1 MTIRFFSPKY
11 LLTLAALCPLLVS
24 AVEPRTWNSAYAK
37 ESPLDV
43 EVSTL
48 IEEINTPSVRPSF
61 GSLKKIYSNT
71 YKSVPAIRKTTAELN
86 GLRMGVAEKEGKL
99 YPRVTLQTNSGQS
112 SVDTQASKANDQAGT
127 TTLAADQLLYDFGAT
142 SSEIA
147 AAKTRL
153 AAGIDKV
160 EAERLRVLFSMVTAQ
175 LELQAAKKLIVFYGS
190 NEKSRQQFFDLV
202 QEKLNLGASSALDL
216 ARANTK
222 LLESKAKIPSMAGE
236 ILRAES
242 AVQELFGAVPE
253 FTFAFYQLPDVPV
266 NFGGNIDLVVSRHP
280 LVLQGSKNL
289 EVAIK
294 ELNYL
299 KSAALGRV
307 SLKSSISN
315 SKQPITGNA
324 NTTSVFIEYSNTLFD
339 GYSNL
344 ARIAVAKEKV
354 AELEIEQERTVR
366 MLRQQLL
373 TALTEYQ
380 SAKETLDVR
389 EKLLISA
396 RKSARDLYTAFLL
409 NRGSLTDIFDSEESY
424 FTAAESTLN
433 AMTSVQ
439 RAYYKL
445 LHLSGELS
453 NAFELKS

>member
-1 MTIRFFSPKY
+1 MKIRFFSPKY
-11 LLTLAALCPLLVS
+11 LLTFAALCPLLVL
-24 AVEPRTWNSAYAK
+24 AVEPRTWNSGYAK

-61 GSLKKIYSNT
+61 GSLKKIYSNAYT
-71 YKSVPAIRKTTAELN
+71 SVPAIRKTTAELD
-86 GLRMGVAEKEGKL
+86 GLRMGVAEKEGKN
-99 YPRVTLQTNSGQS
+99 YPRLTLQTNGGQS
-112 SVDTQASKANDQAGT
+112 SVDSLASKANDQART

-142 SSEIA
+142 SNEIA
-147 AAKTRL
+147 AAKKRL
-153 AAGIDKV
+153 AAGIDKA
-160 EAERLRVLFSMVTAQ
+160 EAERLRVLFSMVTVQ
-175 LELQAAKKLIVFYGS
+175 LDLQAAKKLIVFYGS
-190 NEKSRQQFFDLV
+190 NEKSRQQFFDLI

-222 LLESKAKIPSMAGE
+222 LLEAKAKIPAMAGE
-236 ILRAES
+236 IFRAES
-242 AVQELFGAVPE
+242 AVQELFGVVPE
-253 FTFAFYQLPDVPV
+253 FTFAFYQLPDVSV
-266 NFGGNIDLVVSRHP
+266 NFSGNIDLVVSRHP
-280 LVLQGSKNL
+280 LVLQASKNL

-294 ELNYL
+294 ELEYL
-299 KSAALGRV
+299 KSTAFGRIA
-307 SLKSSISN
+307 LKSSVSN
-315 SKQPITGNA
+315 SKQPITGNV

-339 GYSNL
+339 GFSNL
-344 ARIAVAKEKV
+344 ARIGVAREKV
-354 AELEIEQERTVR
+354 AEFEIEQERTVR
-366 MLRQQLL
+366 MVRQQLL

-380 SAKETLDVR
+380 SAKETLEVR
-389 EKLLISA
+389 GKLLISA

-409 NRGSLTDIFDSEESY
+409 NRGSLTDIFDAEESY

-433 AMTSVQ
+433 ALTSVQ

>member
-1 MTIRFFSPKY
+1 MKIRFFSPKY

-48 IEEINTPSVRPSF
+48 IEEITTPSVRPSF
-61 GSLKKIYSNT
+61 GSLKKIYSNAYT
-71 YKSVPAIRKTTAELN
+71 SVPAIRKTTAELD
-86 GLRMGVAEKEGKL
+86 GLRMGVAEKEGKN
-99 YPRVTLQTNSGQS
+99 YPRLTLQTNGGQS
-112 SVDTQASKANDQAGT
+112 SVDSLASKANDQART

-153 AAGIDKV
+153 AAGIDKA
-160 EAERLRVLFSMVTAQ
+160 EAERLRVLFSMVTVQ

-190 NEKSRQQFFDLV
+190 NEKSRQQFFDLI

-222 LLESKAKIPSMAGE
+222 LLEAKAKIPAMAGE
-236 ILRAES
+236 IFRAES
-242 AVQELFGAVPE
+242 AVQELFGVVPE
-253 FTFAFYQLPDVPV
+253 FTFAFYQLPDVSV

-280 LVLQGSKNL
+280 LVLQASKNL

-294 ELNYL
+294 ELDYL
-299 KSAALGRV
+299 KSTAFGRIA
-307 SLKSSISN
+307 LKSSVSN
-315 SKQPITGNA
+315 SKQPITGNV
-324 NTTSVFIEYSNTLFD
+324 NTASVFIEYSNTLFD
-339 GYSNL
+339 GFSNL
-344 ARIAVAKEKV
+344 ARIGAAREKV
-354 AELEIEQERTVR
+354 AEFEIEQERTVR
-366 MLRQQLL
+366 MVRQQLL

-380 SAKETLDVR
+380 SAKETLEVR
-389 EKLLISA
+389 GKLLISA

-409 NRGSLTDIFDSEESY
+409 NRGSLTDIFDAEESY

-433 AMTSVQ
+433 ALTSVQ

-453 NAFELKS
+453 NAFELKL

>member
-1 MTIRFFSPKY
+1 MTMRFFSPKY
-11 LLTLAALCPLLVS
+11 VLTFAALCPLLVS

-48 IEEINTPSVRPSF
+48 IEEITTPSVRPSF
-61 GSLKKIYSNT
+61 DSLKKIYSNAYT
-71 YKSVPAIRKTTAELN
+71 SVPAIRKTTAELD

-99 YPRVTLQTNSGQS
+99 YPRLTLQTNSGQS
-112 SVDTQASKANDQAGT
+112 SVDTLASKANDQART

-147 AAKTRL
+147 AARTRL
-153 AAGIDKV
+153 AAGIDKA

-190 NEKSRQQFFDLV
+190 NEKSRQQFFNLI

-222 LLESKAKIPSMAGE
+222 LLEAKAKIPAMAGE

-253 FTFAFYQLPDVPV
+253 FTFAFYQQPDVPV
-266 NFGGNIDLVVSRHP
+266 NIGGNIDLVVSRHP
-280 LVLQGSKNL
+280 LVLQASKNV
-289 EVAIK
+289 EVAMK
-294 ELNYL
+294 ELDFL
-299 KSAALGRV
+299 KGTALGRI
-307 SLKSSISN
+307 SLKSSASN
-315 SKQPITGNA
+315 SRQPITGNS
-324 NTTSVFIEYSNTLFD
+324 NTTSIFIEYSNTLFD
-339 GYSNL
+339 GFSNI
-344 ARIAVAKEKV
+344 ARIAAAREKV
-354 AELEIEQERTVR
+354 AEFRIEQERTVR
-366 MLRQQLL
+366 MVRQQLL

-380 SAKETLDVR
+380 SAKETLEVR
-389 EKLLISA
+389 GQLLISA

-409 NRGSLTDIFDSEESY
+409 NRGTLTDIFDAEESY

-433 AMTSVQ
+433 ALTSVQ

-453 NAFELKS
+453 NAFELKL

>member
-1 MTIRFFSPKY
+1 M
-11 LLTLAALCPLLVS
+11 
-24 AVEPRTWNSAYAK
+24 
-37 ESPLDV
+37 
-43 EVSTL
+43 
-48 IEEINTPSVRPSF
+48 
-61 GSLKKIYSNT
+61 
-71 YKSVPAIRKTTAELN
+71 
-86 GLRMGVAEKEGKL
+86 
-99 YPRVTLQTNSGQS
+99 
-112 SVDTQASKANDQAGT
+112 
-127 TTLAADQLLYDFGAT
+127 
-142 SSEIA
+142 
-147 AAKTRL
+147 
-153 AAGIDKV
+153 
-160 EAERLRVLFSMVTAQ
+160 
-175 LELQAAKKLIVFYGS
+175 
-190 NEKSRQQFFDLV
+190 
-202 QEKLNLGASSALDL
+202 
-216 ARANTK
+216 
-222 LLESKAKIPSMAGE
+222 
-236 ILRAES
+236 
-242 AVQELFGAVPE
+242 
-253 FTFAFYQLPDVPV
+253 
-266 NFGGNIDLVVSRHP
+266 VSRHP

-315 SKQPITGNA
+315 SKQPITGNT

-344 ARIAVAKEKV
+344 ARIGVAREKV

-409 NRGSLTDIFDSEESY
+409 NRGSLTDIFDAEESY
-424 FTAAESTLN
+424 FMAAESTLN

>member
-1 MTIRFFSPKY
+1 MKILSFSRKY
-11 LLTLAALCPLLVS
+11 WLTFVALCPLLVS
-24 AVEPRTWNSAYAK
+24 AVEPRTWSTAYAK
-37 ESPLDV
+37 DSPLDV

-61 GSLKKIYSNT
+61 GSLQKIYSQAYT
-71 YKSVPAIRKTTAELN
+71 SVPAIRKTEAELN
-86 GLRMGVAEKEGKL
+86 GLRMGVAEKEGKN
-99 YPRVTLQTNSGQS
+99 YPRLTLQTNLGQS
-112 SVDTQASKANDQAGT
+112 SVDYLTSKANDQAGT

-142 SSEIA
+142 SNEIA
-147 AAKTRL
+147 AARTRL
-153 AAGIDKV
+153 AAGIDKA

-190 NEKSRQQFFDLV
+190 NEKSRQQFFELI

-222 LLESKAKIPSMAGE
+222 LLEAKAKIPAVAGE
-236 ILRAES
+236 IFRAEN
-242 AVQELFGAVPE
+242 AVQELFGVLPE
-253 FTFAFYQLPDVPV
+253 FTFAFYQLPDVSV
-266 NFGGNIDLVVSRHP
+266 NFDGNIDLVVSRHP
-280 LVLQGSKNL
+280 LVLQASKNL
-289 EVAIK
+289 EVANK
-294 ELNYL
+294 ELDYL
-299 KSAALGRV
+299 KSTAFGRV
-307 SLKSSISN
+307 ALKSSFSN

-324 NTTSVFIEYSNTLFD
+324 NTTSAFIEYSNTLFD
-339 GYSNL
+339 GFSNS
-344 ARIAVAKEKV
+344 ARVGVAREKV
-354 AELEIEQERTVR
+354 AEFEIEQERTVR
-366 MLRQQLL
+366 MLRQQLR

-380 SAKETLDVR
+380 SAKETLEVR

-409 NRGSLTDIFDSEESY
+409 NRGSLTDIFDAEESY

-439 RAYYKL
+439 RGYYKL

-453 NAFELKS
+453 NAFELK